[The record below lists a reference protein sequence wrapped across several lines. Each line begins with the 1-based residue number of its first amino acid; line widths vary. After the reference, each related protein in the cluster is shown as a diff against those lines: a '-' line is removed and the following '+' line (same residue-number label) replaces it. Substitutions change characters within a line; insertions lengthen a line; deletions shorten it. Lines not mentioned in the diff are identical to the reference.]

1 MKEPSQELS
10 RRERQIMNALYA
22 RGEADVQEIMEDLP
36 DAPGDMG
43 MRKLL
48 SILEEKGQ
56 VKRRKIG
63 RKFIYAPKQSRKRVG
78 SKAFRHLLNTF
89 FSGSVEEALAA
100 HLGERQTDL
109 TDEQLQRM
117 IELIETARNKK
128 EGEETS

>member
-1 MKEPSQELS
+1 
-10 RRERQIMNALYA
+10 MNALYA

>member
-10 RRERQIMNALYA
+10 RRERQIMDALYA
-22 RGEADVQEIMEDLP
+22 RGEADVQEILEDLP

-63 RKFIYAPKQSRKRVG
+63 RKFVYAPKQSRKRVG

-109 TDEQLQRM
+109 TDEQMQRM

>member
-1 MKEPSQELS
+1 MNAPNQELS
-10 RRERQIMNALYA
+10 RRERQIMDVLYA
-22 RGEADVQEIMEDLP
+22 RGEADVQEIIADLP

-56 VKRRKIG
+56 VKRRKTG
-63 RKFIYAPKQSRKRVG
+63 RKFVYAPKQSRKRVG
-78 SKAFRHLLNTF
+78 SKAFRHILKTF

-117 IELIETARNKK
+117 IQLIEAARNKK
-128 EGEETS
+128 EGDPTS

>member
-63 RKFIYAPKQSRKRVG
+63 RKFIYAPKQNRKRVG